1 MTAFRTVAAAGAT
14 LALAATLT
22 ACAASDREAG
32 DEGGG
37 SSFTFGAA
45 GAPKL
50 FDPFY
55 ATDGETFRVTR
66 QMMEGLLGVK
76 DGTAEIVPELA
87 TEWESTKNGLN
98 WTFTLR
104 DDVTFHD
111 GEPFNADAVCANL
124 TRMFEQPKDAQG
136 AAEYWAYTMG
146 YFSDKADKS
155 LYKGC
160 EVVDDTHVTVSIN
173 RFTSDFPVMLSLEAF
188 SMQSPKAMEEGDAN
202 GVKPQGEGWVYP
214 DYSMNAVGTG
224 PYQLDS
230 HDASTETTTLTR
242 FDDYWG
248 DAAKSEELVFKAI
261 PDESTRRQEL
271 QAGSINGYDLPNPV
285 DWQGLSDDG
294 NQVEIRPAFNVLYL
308 GFNPSQNK
316 ALKDLKVRQALYHA
330 INREQLISSQLP
342 EGAELA
348 TQFMPPLVT
357 GWNPDIEPYAYDPD
371 QAKQMLAE
379 AGQEDLTLE
388 LALPTEVTRPYM
400 PNPQAIH
407 DAIRTDLEAVGVTVE
422 VVSAPWNGGYLDNV
436 TNGNYDA
443 YFLGWT
449 GDYDSPN
456 NFIGTFFSDEN
467 NDFATY
473 SMPWGKELTAELHAA
488 DGTVDD
494 AEREQAYKDL
504 NARIMEEFLPG
515 LPISHGPAA
524 IVVGG
529 NVEGLVA
536 SPLTAETF
544 DQVTVSGD

>member
-1 MTAFRTVAAAGAT
+1 MTAFRKVAAAGAT
-14 LALAATLT
+14 LAMAATLA
-22 ACAASDREAG
+22 ACASSDREAG
-32 DEGGG
+32 D
-37 SSFTFGAA
+37 SDASAFTFGAA

-76 DGTAEIVPELA
+76 DGTAEVIPELA
-87 TEWESTKNGLN
+87 TEWESTKDGLD

-111 GEPFNADAVCANL
+111 GEKFDAQAVCDNM
-124 TRMFEQPKDAQG
+124 TRMFEQPKDAQS

-146 YFSDKADKS
+146 YFSDKAAKS

-160 EVVDDTHVTVSIN
+160 EVVDDTHVTISIN
-173 RFTSDFPVMLSLEAF
+173 RFTSDFPTMLSLEAF

-202 GVKPQGEGWVYP
+202 GVKPQGEGFVYP

-230 HDASTETTTLTR
+230 HDASTETTTLKR

-248 DAAKSEELVFKAI
+248 DAAKTDELVFKAI
-261 PDESTRRQEL
+261 PDESTRRSEL

-285 DWQGLSDDG
+285 DWQGLSDEG
-294 NQVEIRPAFNVLYL
+294 NQVEVRPAFNVLYVGL
-308 GFNPSQNK
+308 NPATND
-316 ALKDLKVRQALYHA
+316 ALKDLKVRQAIYHA
-330 INREQLISSQLP
+330 LNREQLVSSQLP
-342 EGAELA
+342 EGAEVA
-348 TQFMPPLVT
+348 TQFMPSTVT
-357 GWNPDIEPYAYDPD
+357 GWNEEIEPYAYDPD
-371 QAKQMLAE
+371 KAKQLLAE
-379 AGQEDLTLE
+379 AGQEDLE
-388 LALPTEVTRPYM
+388 LQFALPTEVTRPYM

-407 DAIRTDLEAVGVTVE
+407 DALRTDLEAVGITVE
-422 VVSAPWNGGYLDNV
+422 TVSAPWNGGYLDNV
-436 TNGNYDA
+436 LNHNYDA
-443 YFLGWT
+443 YLLGWT
-449 GDYDSPN
+449 GDYDSAN
-456 NFIGTFFSDEN
+456 NFIGTFFADES
-467 NDFATY
+467 NDFSTY
-473 SMPWGKELTAELHAA
+473 TMPWGKQLTKELHAA

-504 NARIMEEFLPG
+504 NRKIMEAYLPG
-515 LPISHGPAA
+515 LPISHSPPA

-529 NVEGLVA
+529 DVEGLVA

-544 DQVTVSGD
+544 DAVTVGGK